1 MPDSQKITSYD
12 RKVRLH
18 VYDHFIKSGRA
29 PTLAEAA
36 EALTSAA
43 SEVQAAY
50 QRLADG
56 KALVLQGNGDI
67 LMAEPFS
74 AVPTPFVVESGK
86 RSWWANCIWDALGVP
101 AMLKEDARILT
112 SCGCCGD
119 VMTLEVKEKKLLDSS
134 GVAHFA
140 IPARD
145 WWKNVVFT

>member
-1 MPDSQKITSYD
+1 M
-12 RKVRLH
+12 
-18 VYDHFIKSGRA
+18 
-29 PTLAEAA
+29 
-36 EALTSAA
+36 
-43 SEVQAAY
+43 QAAY

-56 KALVLQGNGDI
+56 KALVLQGNREI

-74 AVPTPFVVESGK
+74 TVPTPCVVENGK

-119 VMTLEVKEKKLLDSS
+119 VMTLEVKEGRLLKAS

>member
-1 MPDSQKITSYD
+1 MNDQREHESFDT
-12 RKVRLH
+12 KVRLH
-18 VYDHFIKSGRA
+18 VYDYFLRTGRA
-29 PTLAEAA
+29 PTAA
-36 EALTSAA
+36 QACEALGSTVP
-43 SEVQAAY
+43 EVQAAY

-101 AMLKEDARILT
+101 AMHKDDARILT

-119 VMTLEVKEKKLLDSS
+119 AMALEVKEGRLLKTS

>member
-1 MPDSQKITSYD
+1 MNDQRENESFDT
-12 RKVRLH
+12 KVRLH
-18 VYDHFIKSGRA
+18 VYDHFIKSGRV

-36 EALTSAA
+36 EALTSTA
-43 SEVQAAY
+43 SEVRAAY

-56 KALVLQGNGDI
+56 KALVLQENREI

-119 VMTLEVKEKKLLDSS
+119 VMTLEVKEGRLLKAG

>member
-18 VYDHFIKSGRA
+18 VYNHFIKSGRA
-29 PTLAEAA
+29 PTLTEAA
-36 EALTSAA
+36 EALGSTAP
-43 SEVQAAY
+43 EVQAAY

-56 KALVLQGNGDI
+56 KALVLQENREI

-101 AMLKEDARILT
+101 AMLKDDARIFT

-119 VMTLEVKEKKLLDSS
+119 AMALEVKERKLLGSS

-140 IPARD
+140 VPARD
-145 WWKNVVFT
+145 WWKDVVFT

>member
-1 MPDSQKITSYD
+1 MTANPNSASFDK
-12 RKVRLH
+12 KVRLH
-18 VYDHFIKSGRA
+18 VYDYFLRTGRA
-29 PTLAEAA
+29 PTAA
-36 EALTSAA
+36 QTCEALSSTA

-56 KALVLQGNGDI
+56 KALVLQGNREI

-74 AVPTPFVVESGK
+74 AVPTAFVVHTGN
-86 RSWWANCIWDALGVP
+86 RSCWANCIWDALGVP

-119 VMTLEVKEKKLLDSS
+119 AMALEVKEGRLLKAG

-145 WWKNVVFT
+145 WWKDVVFT

>member
-1 MPDSQKITSYD
+1 MTANPSSASFDK
-12 RKVRLH
+12 KVRLH
-18 VYDHFIKSGRA
+18 VYDQFLRTGRA
-29 PTLAEAA
+29 PTAA
-36 EALTSAA
+36 QTCEALGSTAP
-43 SEVQAAY
+43 EVQAAY

-101 AMLKEDARILT
+101 TMLKDDARILT
-112 SCGCCGD
+112 SCGCCGEA
-119 VMTLEVKEKKLLDSS
+119 MALEVKEGRLLKAS

>member
-18 VYDHFIKSGRA
+18 AYNHFIKSGRA
-29 PTLAEAA
+29 PTLAETA
-36 EALTSAA
+36 EVLTSTA

-50 QRLADG
+50 QRLAEG

-74 AVPTPFVVESGK
+74 AVPTAFVVHTGN
-86 RSWWANCIWDALGVP
+86 RSCWANCIWDALGIP
-101 AMLKEDARILT
+101 AMLKDDARILT

-119 VMTLEVKEKKLLDSS
+119 AMALEVKEGRLLKAS

-145 WWKNVVFT
+145 WWKDVVFT

>member
-1 MPDSQKITSYD
+1 MSDSQKITSYD

-18 VYDHFIKSGRA
+18 VYNHFIKSGRA
-29 PTLAEAA
+29 PTFAEAA
-36 EALTSAA
+36 EALTSTA

-50 QRLADG
+50 QRLAEG
-56 KALVLQGNGDI
+56 KALVLQGNREI

-86 RSWWANCIWDALGVP
+86 QFWWANCIWDALGVP
-101 AMLKEDARILT
+101 ALLKEDARILT

-119 VMTLEVKEKKLLDSS
+119 VMTLEVKERKLVDSS

-140 IPARD
+140 VPARD
-145 WWKNVVFT
+145 WWKDVVFT